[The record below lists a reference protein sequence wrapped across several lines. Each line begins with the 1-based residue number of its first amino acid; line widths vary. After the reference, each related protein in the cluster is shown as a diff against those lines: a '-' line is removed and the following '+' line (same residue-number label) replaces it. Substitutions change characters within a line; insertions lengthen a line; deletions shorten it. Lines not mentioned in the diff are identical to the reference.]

1 MSKRLCAPHVVNW
14 WQKTST
20 TMHVFLGKS
29 KCIDIV
35 PGAYHDGQEDPAST
49 TKWDWSK
56 LPQSRFDE
64 AKDMINNADFLGLV
78 KLNNEYLISGYHI
91 CCDSETVLEQF
102 VNAVRVGFIW

>member
-1 MSKRLCAPHVVNW
+1 MKQLCAPRVVNW
-14 WQKTST
+14 WQKKSP
-20 TMHVFLGKS
+20 TMHVFIGKS
-29 KCIDIV
+29 KCIDII
-35 PGAYHDGQEDPAST
+35 PNAYHDEQQDPAST

-64 AKDMINNADFLGLV
+64 AKDMISNADFLGLV